1 MPEYA
6 EILIRCGATI
16 VVAFIITRICLVLVR
31 RFQAHVDAKD
41 TAKSELHR
49 RSRTLASVLRGLIL
63 AVVWTVA
70 AITVLDQ
77 AGVQVAPILAA
88 AGIAGIALGFG
99 AQSLVKD
106 ILAGFFILME
116 NQYDVGDVIQVA
128 GVSGTVEAVNMRTTV
143 LRALDGSRHV
153 VPNGEIKVSS
163 NLTKVYSRY
172 LFVLPVPYE
181 QDVDDAVAVL
191 QEVAEELRQDP
202 EFGPLMT
209 APLTVLGRRR
219 VRRLVGRREDLRRDG
234 PGRAVEGGPRAAPAA
249 QGRARRARDRHPV
262 PAPRDRDPQGDG
274 PRGGRG
280 ALATGPG
287 GPRSSRGSRSGSARP
302 RSPRAARPSRARTA
316 G

>member
-6 EILIRCGATI
+6 EVLIRCGATV
-16 VVAFIITRICLVLVR
+16 VVAFVVTRICLVLVR
-31 RFQAHVDAKD
+31 RFQAHVDARD
-41 TAKSELHR
+41 DGRSELQR
-49 RSRTLASVLRGLIL
+49 RSRTLASVLRGVIL

-116 NQYDVGDVIQVA
+116 NQYDVGDVIQIA

-143 LRALDGSRHV
+143 LRSVDGSRHV
-153 VPNGEIKVSS
+153 VPNGEITVSS
-163 NLTKVYSRY
+163 NQTKVYSRY

-181 QDVDDAVAVL
+181 ENVDRAVSVL
-191 QEVAEELRQDP
+191 KEVAAELRDDP

-209 APLTVLGRRR
+209 ADLTVLGVDEYGDSSVDVKCYVETVPGEQWKVGRELRRR
-219 VRRLVGRREDLRRDG
+219 LKAALDEEGIGIPYPHREIVIRKILG
-234 PGRAVEGGPRAAPAA
+234 PEEAE
-249 QGRARRARDRHPV
+249 
-262 PAPRDRDPQGDG
+262 
-274 PRGGRG
+274 
-280 ALATGPG
+280 
-287 GPRSSRGSRSGSARP
+287 
-302 RSPRAARPSRARTA
+302 
-316 G
+316 

>member
-6 EILIRCGATI
+6 EILIRCGATV
-16 VVAFIITRICLVLVR
+16 VVAFIITRICMVLVR
-31 RFQAHVDAKD
+31 RFQAHVDAGE
-41 TAKSELHR
+41 TGGSELQR
-49 RSRTLASVLRGLIL
+49 RSRTLASVLRGVIL

-163 NLTKVYSRY
+163 NLTKIYSRY

-181 QDVDDAVAVL
+181 QDVDGAVAVL

-209 APLTVLGRRR
+209 APLTVLGVDEYGDSSVDVKTYVETIPGEQWKVGRELRRR
-219 VRRLVGRREDLRRDG
+219 LKVALDERGIGIPYPHREIVIRRVAGPEDD
-234 PGRAVEGGPRAAPAA
+234 EG
-249 QGRARRARDRHPV
+249 
-262 PAPRDRDPQGDG
+262 
-274 PRGGRG
+274 
-280 ALATGPG
+280 
-287 GPRSSRGSRSGSARP
+287 
-302 RSPRAARPSRARTA
+302 
-316 G
+316 